1 MRSYVKNLTLSAMF
15 IAIGF
20 VLPFLTG
27 HIPQIGSMLSPMHI
41 PVFLCGLICGW
52 PYGAVVGFLLPLSR
66 SLILG
71 MPPLYPTALAMSFEL
86 LTYGLASGLIYR
98 LLHRRGML
106 AVYIALVGAMLAGR
120 AIWGVAQVILLG
132 LGGNSR
138 IGTGLDSHDG
148 VVVEFQLDPV
158 VDERTSPPRQ
168 RAAGP
173 IGSAGFM
180 AGAFVNAVPGIILH
194 LILVPA
200 IMFALDRT
208 KLVKFEK
215 TPTAA

>member
-27 HIPQIGSMLSPMHI
+27 HIPQIGAMLSPMHI

-52 PYGAVVGFLLPLSR
+52 PYGAVVGFILPLSR
-66 SLILG
+66 SLLLG
-71 MPPLYPTALAMSFEL
+71 MPALYPTALAMSFEL
-86 LTYGLASGLIYR
+86 LTYGLVSGLIYR

-106 AVYIALVGAMLAGR
+106 AVYIALVSAMLIGR
-120 AIWGVAQVILLG
+120 GVWGVAQVILLG
-132 LGGNSR
+132 LGGSSF
-138 IGTGLDSHDG
+138 TWQMFL
-148 VVVEFQLDPV
+148 
-158 VDERTSPPRQ
+158 
-168 RAAGP
+168 
-173 IGSAGFM
+173 

-200 IMFALDRT
+200 IMLGLHLT
-208 KLVKFEK
+208 KLVRFEGV
-215 TPTAA
+215 AANRGR

>member
-52 PYGAVVGFLLPLSR
+52 PYGAVVGLLLPLSR

-86 LTYGLASGLIYR
+86 LTYGLVSGLIYR

-120 AIWGVAQVILLG
+120 AVWGVAQVILLG
-132 LGGNSR
+132 LGGNAF
-138 IGTGLDSHDG
+138 TW
-148 VVVEFQLDPV
+148 Q
-158 VDERTSPPRQ
+158 
-168 RAAGP
+168 A
-173 IGSAGFM
+173 FM

-208 KLVKFEK
+208 KLVRFESV
-215 TPTAA
+215 AANRGR